1 MTMASRRW
9 GDDNSLY
16 DDAEARRRLV
26 EAAGRCI
33 VRRGNT
39 EIRMADV
46 ADEAGVVRSTVY
58 RYYASRDDLLLAL
71 VLTRV
76 DDAVGRWV
84 RELRRPHDAASSI
97 RELVIKPV
105 VSVEGDPLN
114 EALFAA
120 ESSALRSVLEVG
132 AQPMLEVM
140 ERHVVPLLKGWQADG
155 QVYADLNSRDTL
167 YWMHNASLFLLSPLW
182 RDRPVSTKRRFVNR
196 YVVRALVC

>member
-1 MTMASRRW
+1 MASRRW

-33 VRRGNT
+33 IRCGTT

-58 RYYASRDDLLLAL
+58 RYYATRDDLLLEL

-84 RELRRPHDAASSI
+84 RSLRRPHDAASSI

-105 VSVEGDPLN
+105 GSVEGDPLN
-114 EALFAA
+114 KALFAA
-120 ESSALRSVLEVG
+120 ESSTLRSVLEVG
-132 AQPMLEVM
+132 AQPMLDVM

-155 QVYADLNSRDTL
+155 QVYADLNCRDTL
-167 YWMHNASLFLLSPLW
+167 YWMHTASLFLLSPLW
-182 RDRPVSTKRRFVNR
+182 RDRPTAAKRRFVDR
-196 YVVRALVC
+196 YIVRALVR

>member
-1 MTMASRRW
+1 MASRRW

-26 EAAGRCI
+26 ESAGRCI
-33 VRRGNT
+33 VDRGNT

-58 RYYASRDDLLLAL
+58 RYYATRDDLLLEL
-71 VLTRV
+71 LLTRV
-76 DDAVGRWV
+76 DDAVARWV
-84 RELRRPHDAASSI
+84 RSLRRPHDAASSI

-105 VSVEGDPLN
+105 GSVEGDPLN
-114 EALFAA
+114 KALFAA

-140 ERHVVPLLKGWQADG
+140 ERHVVPLLKEWQADG
-155 QVYADLNSRDTL
+155 QVYADLNCRDTL
-167 YWMHNASLFLLSPLW
+167 HWMHNASLFLLSPLW
-182 RDRPVSTKRRFVNR
+182 RDRPTAAKRRFVDR
-196 YVVRALVC
+196 YIVRALVR